1 MNMSENKI
9 YQTLFEEY
17 RNQYKNGLYHK
28 TQILFAYN
36 SNHIEGSTLSEEQT
50 RSIFETNSFIANKE
64 QIIKAN
70 DILEAKNHFKA
81 FDFILEN
88 ANKNISIELIKQL
101 HSIVKKDC
109 SDIKIIGNFK
119 KQQNFVGDIKTTP
132 PQFVNTQIQKLLD
145 SYNENQNKTI
155 KELIDFHFHFEKI
168 HPFEDGNGRVG
179 RLLMFKECLKENIIP
194 FIIDEKHKL
203 FYYRGLREYENHQ
216 GYLIETCLSCQD
228 DYQNLLNYFGIDLT
242 QKKQFIS
249 QNQNPHNEPKKANLS
264 LKEINAKLDEATQK
278 QNLRASKPKPNSQKQ
293 EYIEKNNENL
303 ENSNNQN
310 SNKKLNKR
318 K

>member
-1 MNMSENKI
+1 MNKNKI

-17 RNQYKNGLYHK
+17 NNQYKNGLYHK

-64 QIIKAN
+64 QIIKTN

-88 ANKNISIELIKQL
+88 ADKNISIDFIKEL
-101 HSIVKKDC
+101 HSILKKDC
-109 SDIKIIGNFK
+109 SDINIIGDFK
-119 KQQNFVGDIKTTP
+119 KKQNFVGDIKTTP
-132 PQFVNTQIQKLLD
+132 PQFVNKQIQNLLY
-145 SYNENQNKTI
+145 SYNKSHNKTI
-155 KELIDFHFHFEKI
+155 KDLIDFHFNFEKI

-203 FYYRGLREYENHQ
+203 FYYRGLKEYENHQ

-228 DYQNLLNYFGIDLT
+228 NYRELLNYFEIDLM
-242 QKKQFIS
+242 QEEQLIF
-249 QNQNPHNEPKKANLS
+249 QNQNSRNETKTNLS
-264 LKEINAKLDEATQK
+264 SKEISAKLDEAIKEQSA
-278 QNLRASKPKPNSQKQ
+278 RVSKPKPNYEEQ
-293 EYIEKNNENL
+293 ENL
-303 ENSNNQN
+303 ENLNQETN
-310 SNKKLNKR
+310 TIKR
-318 K
+318 KP